1 MNARRMLATLLLG
14 VAPALLVPAAAAEMN
29 WGSKKVVYAAIEQK
43 DLRAFLRELAAQQG
57 VGVFVDPEIKGEL
70 AAGRY
75 ELSPRSM
82 MELLGRTFG
91 LIWYFDGRVLYVYP
105 GTSVESAVIRLND
118 SSSTQFQRTLERL
131 GIADA
136 RFPVSF
142 DGERGTALVSGP
154 KRYVELVRQAATAS
168 DRGAEAGDS
177 TTAVRVFG
185 LKFAF
190 AEDYNVSS
198 GGREYRVPGVVSILR
213 QAFAGESQNRG
224 AGESKRTGP
233 LARRPLDGAGAA
245 TDVNPSSPALPILSG
260 RRGGSGGTDDTG
272 PAASNAG
279 GDEAP
284 RVVSSA
290 RGVPSFAAD
299 PRTNAIIVRD
309 TPARIDQ
316 YEAVIKRLDER
327 PRLVELETNI
337 IEVNSEDF
345 SELGIDWRV
354 LGKRGSVEVGG
365 GGLANPVT
373 QPRGVAPNPNTN
385 PNGDP
390 LQTLGNIAGTVLG
403 VVAGNRT
410 QLFARI
416 TALEQAGKATVSAQP
431 KVMTLN
437 NVEAALDA
445 TSTFYVPVQGF
456 QDARLFDISA
466 GTSIRITPSV
476 VGPEATNT
484 FGAAAADK
492 DMVRLLIK
500 IEDGTLTGKN
510 VGQLP
515 VVQRTTINTQSLV
528 VEGSTLLIAGYAQ
541 ERESRNQNGVPG
553 LQHLPVVGNL
563 FKTTD
568 KSRSRVERLFMITP
582 RVVDLQAA
590 EKAPAVPLLPNA
602 QELAGA
608 ADKAPSS
615 PAPAPAPVA
624 RMVPA
629 PVAVPAPAP
638 AAAPAPAPAPAPAA
652 TPVVTPAAALAVAV
666 APSIAVTP
674 PPSVAPAPA
683 LAASAARRAAPTTP
697 TQAAWAL
704 GLAPAAAPTTSLWAS
719 PPPAPASAAKR

>member
-14 VAPALLVPAAAAEMN
+14 LAPALPVPAAEMN

-57 VGVFVDPEIKGEL
+57 VGVFVDPEVKGEL

-136 RFPVSF
+136 RFPISF
-142 DGERGTALVSGP
+142 DGERGAVLVSGP

-168 DRGAEAGDS
+168 DRSTEAGDS
-177 TTAVRVFG
+177 TTVMRVFG

-190 AEDYNVSS
+190 AEDYNVTS
-198 GGREYRVPGVVSILR
+198 GGREYRLPGVVTILR
-213 QAFAGESQNRG
+213 QALAGEGQNRG
-224 AGESKRTGP
+224 AGEGKRMGP
-233 LARRPLDGAGAA
+233 LARRPLEGAGAA
-245 TDVNPSSPALPILSG
+245 TAANPSSPALPMPSG
-260 RRGGSGGTDDTG
+260 RRGDSAGGADDSAA
-272 PAASNAG
+272 AASNAG

-299 PRTNAIIVRD
+299 PRTNAVIVRD

-337 IEVNSEDF
+337 VEINSEDF

-354 LGKRGSVEVGG
+354 VGKRGSAEVGG

-373 QPRGVAPNPNTN
+373 QPRGVTSNPNPN

-416 TALEQAGKATVSAQP
+416 SALEQAGKASVSAQP

-456 QDARLFDISA
+456 QDAKLFDISA

-476 VGPEATNT
+476 VGPEAINPT
-484 FGAAAADK
+484 GAATADR

-500 IEDGTLTGKN
+500 IEDGDLTGRN

-541 ERESRNQNGVPG
+541 ERESRNQTGVPG
-553 LQHLPVVGNL
+553 LQRLPVFGNL

-590 EKAPAVPLLPNA
+590 EKPPAVPLLPTA

-624 RMVPA
+624 RVVPA
-629 PVAVPAPAP
+629 PVAAPAPAP
-638 AAAPAPAPAPAPAA
+638 AAAPL
-652 TPVVTPAAALAVAV
+652 VTPAAAVAV
-666 APSIAVTP
+666 AIAPSVAVTP

-683 LAASAARRAAPTTP
+683 PAASAARRAAPATP
-697 TQAAWAL
+697 AQAAWAL
-704 GLAPAAAPTTSLWAS
+704 GLAPAAAPTTVPTAAPPTSLWAS
-719 PPPAPASAAKR
+719 PPPPPASAAKR